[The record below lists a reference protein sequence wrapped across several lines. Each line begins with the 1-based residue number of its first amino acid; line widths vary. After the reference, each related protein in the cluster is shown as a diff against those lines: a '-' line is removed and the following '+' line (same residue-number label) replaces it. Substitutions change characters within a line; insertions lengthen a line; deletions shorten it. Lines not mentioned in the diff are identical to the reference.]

1 VYIYLYIYIYIYSFA
16 RDRRAINERQTN
28 DKRERERAKG
38 EGDGRMT
45 ATYKDA
51 SGVTRACEGGG
62 RAARGSAC
70 LMELETELT
79 IPARGP

>member
-1 VYIYLYIYIYIYSFA
+1 MRES
-16 RDRRAINERQTN
+16 ERGAG
-28 DKRERERAKG
+28 ERERG
-38 EGDGRMT
+38 NEGDRWMT

>member
-1 VYIYLYIYIYIYSFA
+1 VRQRGKRGNE
-16 RDRRAINERQTN
+16 RDRW
-28 DKRERERAKG
+28 
-38 EGDGRMT
+38 MT